1 VHLLALSFVSPPL
14 VGGATRSSRLS
25 PLRDTKE
32 QMVRLQQPEA
42 TVLQH
47 VQPQQSQQMQR
58 PQHLTLGQ
66 RATRVSEP
74 LPHFPLLPELQ
85 QLLQTQQSQ
94 PKSVQPVPER
104 AYEPIYEHEVG
115 VARALFSNASEYPD
129 ELAFT
134 RGATLRVIHDPEGPE
149 LSPGWW
155 YCVDE
160 RTGARG
166 IAPANRLELI
176 MAHFDQGFFNV
187 ANPLFDDFFMFS
199 RGAGPPSDAG
209 GGATSDLFDRRRRLF
224 PGFGFDDFPG
234 LDAGGRA
241 RSGSLGGFPSPHES
255 VRRASTADD
264 GGFRGIVRNIPIRV
278 EQRESAP
285 VPTIPTRSQA
295 SSFAGMKPRD
305 DFSSLY
311 GDRPSTTTT
320 TTTGPSPLSRDPLSM
335 RRAASSGQLSPTPQD
350 EEKPTMPSAIRG
362 SQTTLNSGSRVGS
375 FADFP
380 SLRKGRTDDEIES
393 PVERLARNL
402 RNLAARNGE
411 VVVPITVVPD
421 SSPSSQRT
429 PSPSSS
435 GIVADMDNVTDE
447 NKRSSAASSLSSEG
461 GNSSFERNSNSSSS
475 ADEKL
480 QPAQLT
486 QLPLPLQQQP
496 HLQQLQQE
504 RQPPPPAPPMV
515 YPKLATTTTT
525 SAMPSVFDS
534 ISQRPV
540 ARKDDFLPSSIAED
554 MRRNDS
560 NLWKTIPTRVNG
572 GLERPQQ
579 QRNLSSITET
589 EMAGR
594 KRALVTRMSDYA
606 RMIDCALERLRGA
619 TAPQFWRDP
628 HVLQKNLADL
638 RDAVTTINEALD
650 HFVDGTA
657 RIAIDNAS
665 AKADELRALLLPLRD
680 SRALIGALRQALD
693 LGGWTLATL
702 ARDKRQPRTGL
713 DSIEQFLIVVK
724 RVPQECTALLD
735 WLEALAPDPPTVCF
749 MAAAPATL
757 SSATGAPLGAF
768 AAPAAPRAVVTAP
781 TTQAPPAASVVSPAP
796 FPSPVPSSDSST
808 DSKRLSSSSTTS
820 STVTSGDSSNSAP
833 SSILKQPSSNGKAA
847 NGARVTF
854 ADDIDNRR
862 HSSSSLDGA
871 SSRLAALHAH
881 FTSAP
886 GPSASAVQNSPL
898 LNGESRILEED
909 DLESVLSDRDSFYQ
923 DYAQLDDPAPR
934 LTLRNGASGAAN
946 GTRTGGGAAARRL
959 EIADEDRQLVR
970 FYAPQLAQHTDA
982 LALAIDEF
990 IDVVEHRLPP
1000 REFVQKG
1007 KLIIL
1012 AAHKLIYIGDSVSQ
1026 CVKDAKLSVQVRAG
1040 ADHLCNL
1047 LKECV
1052 AATKS
1057 AAEEYPNITHVQR
1070 MVDTIVGVS
1079 RAATD
1084 LKLLVES
1091 HI

>member
-1 VHLLALSFVSPPL
+1 M
-14 VGGATRSSRLS
+14 
-25 PLRDTKE
+25 D
-32 QMVRLQQPEA
+32 
-42 TVLQH
+42 
-47 VQPQQSQQMQR
+47 
-58 PQHLTLGQ
+58 
-66 RATRVSEP
+66 
-74 LPHFPLLPELQ
+74 
-85 QLLQTQQSQ
+85 
-94 PKSVQPVPER
+94 
-104 AYEPIYEHEVG
+104 
-115 VARALFSNASEYPD
+115 
-129 ELAFT
+129 
-134 RGATLRVIHDPEGPE
+134 
-149 LSPGWW
+149 
-155 YCVDE
+155 
-160 RTGARG
+160 RT
-166 IAPANRLELI
+166 
-176 MAHFDQGFFNV
+176 
-187 ANPLFDDFFMFS
+187 
-199 RGAGPPSDAG
+199 
-209 GGATSDLFDRRRRLF
+209 
-224 PGFGFDDFPG
+224 
-234 LDAGGRA
+234 
-241 RSGSLGGFPSPHES
+241 RSGSLGGLSSPFES
-255 VRRASTADD
+255 MRRASTATATDD

-295 SSFAGMKPRD
+295 SSFMKPRD

-311 GDRPSTTTT
+311 GDRPSANHNS
-320 TTTGPSPLSRDPLSM
+320 SPLTREPVSNI
-335 RRAASSGQLSPTPQD
+335 RRAASSGQLSPTPPED
-350 EEKPTMPSAIRG
+350 EKIPVIRG
-362 SQTTLNSGSRVGS
+362 SQTTLNGSGSRLGS

-380 SLRKGRTDDEIES
+380 SSQRKGRDETVEDS
-393 PVERLARNL
+393 PVERLAQRL

-411 VVVPITVVPD
+411 TVVPITVVQET
-421 SSPSSQRT
+421 SPPAQRT

-435 GIVADMDNVTDE
+435 GIVADMDNVAEE

-461 GNSSFERNSNSSSS
+461 ANSSFDRNSTSSSS
-475 ADEKL
+475 ADEKTLL
-480 QPAQLT
+480 QPVQLV
-486 QLPLPLQQQP
+486 QQQ
-496 HLQQLQQE
+496 LLQQE

-515 YPKLATTTTT
+515 YPKPATST
-525 SAMPSVFDS
+525 SALPSVFDS
-534 ISQRPV
+534 LNGARP
-540 ARKDDFLPSSIAED
+540 ASRKDDFLPSSIAED
-554 MRRNDS
+554 MRRNES
-560 NLWKTIPTRVNG
+560 NQWKTIPTRVNG
-572 GLERPQQ
+572 QLERAQQ
-579 QRNLSSITET
+579 QRNLSSITES

-606 RMIDCALERLRGA
+606 RMIDRALERLRGA
-619 TAPQFWRDP
+619 TAPQFWREP

-638 RDAVTTINEALD
+638 RDAVITINEALD

-665 AKADELRALLLPLRD
+665 SRADELRALLLPLRD

-724 RVPQECTALLD
+724 RVPQECAGLLD
-735 WLEALAPDPPTVCF
+735 WLHALQPDPPTVCF

-757 SSATGAPLGAF
+757 SSATGAPLAPF
-768 AAPAAPRAVVTAP
+768 TAPAPPRAVTAPAVAPSPQPAPIPQRAATAASMTVQPAPAPPRAAAPAQPVAPLQAVVT
-781 TTQAPPAASVVSPAP
+781 TTLTPSL
-796 FPSPVPSSDSST
+796 PSPVPSDS

-820 STVTSGDSSNSAP
+820 STVTSGDSSTSPP
-833 SSILKQPSSNGKAA
+833 SSILKQPSNGAAKA

-854 ADDIDNRR
+854 ADDVDARR
-862 HSSSSLDGA
+862 NSSSSLDGA
-871 SSRLAALHAH
+871 SSRLAQLHAH

-886 GPSASAVQNSPL
+886 GPSAQNTL

-909 DLESVLSDRDSFYQ
+909 DLESVLSERDSFYQ
-923 DYAQLDDPAPR
+923 DYAQLDDPCPGR
-934 LTLRNGASGAAN
+934 LPLNKNGLNGVNGPTGNGQRAA
-946 GTRTGGGAAARRL
+946 TGARRL
-959 EIADEDRQLVR
+959 QIADEDRSLVR

-1052 AATKS
+1052 AATKA

>member
-1 VHLLALSFVSPPL
+1 EL
-14 VGGATRSSRLS
+14 
-25 PLRDTKE
+25 
-32 QMVRLQQPEA
+32 
-42 TVLQH
+42 
-47 VQPQQSQQMQR
+47 
-58 PQHLTLGQ
+58 
-66 RATRVSEP
+66 
-74 LPHFPLLPELQ
+74 LQ
-85 QLLQTQQSQ
+85 QLQAQ
-94 PKSVQPVPER
+94 PKSVQPAPEA
-104 AYEPIYEHEVG
+104 AYKQLYENEVG
-115 VARALFSNASEYPD
+115 VARALYSNASEYPD
-129 ELAFT
+129 ELAFA
-134 RGATLRVIHDPEGPE
+134 RGAVLRVIHDPEGPE

-155 YCVDE
+155 YCVEE
-160 RTGARG
+160 RTGAKG

-199 RGAGPPSDAG
+199 GRAGPPSEAG
-209 GGATSDLFDRRRRLF
+209 GAATGDLFDRRRRLF
-224 PGFGFDDFPG
+224 PGFGGFDDGF
-234 LDAGGRA
+234 DGGRA
-241 RSGSLGGFPSPHES
+241 RSGSLGGLSSPFES
-255 VRRASTADD
+255 MRRASTATATNDD

-285 VPTIPTRSQA
+285 VPTIPTRSSA
-295 SSFAGMKPRD
+295 SSFASMKPRD
-305 DFSSLY
+305 DLSSLY
-311 GDRPSTTTT
+311 GDRPSATTN
-320 TTTGPSPLSRDPLSM
+320 SPLSRDPSNIM
-335 RRAASSGQLSPTPQD
+335 RRAASSGQLSPILPQQEEQEKTP
-350 EEKPTMPSAIRG
+350 IRG
-362 SQTTLNSGSRVGS
+362 SQTTLNGGSRVGS

-380 SLRKGRTDDEIES
+380 STQRKTTTRDEEDS
-393 PVERLARNL
+393 PVERLAQRL

-411 VVVPITVVPD
+411 VVVPITVVPELAQT
-421 SSPSSQRT
+421 SATPQPRT
-429 PSPSSS
+429 PSSSS
-435 GIVADMDNVTDE
+435 ADLLADIMDNAED
-447 NKRSSAASSLSSEG
+447 KRSSAASSLSSDG
-461 GNSSFERNSNSSSS
+461 ANSSFDRNSNSSSS
-475 ADEKL
+475 ADEK
-480 QPAQLT
+480 T
-486 QLPLPLQQQP
+486 V
-496 HLQQLQQE
+496 QQLQHPVNPLLLQLQQD

-515 YPKLATTTTT
+515 YPKPTTT
-525 SAMPSVFDS
+525 SSALSSVFDTV
-534 ISQRPV
+534 IPARQGQ
-540 ARKDDFLPSSIAED
+540 RKDDFLPSSIAED
-554 MRRNDS
+554 MRRNES
-560 NLWKTIPTRVNG
+560 NQWKTIPTRVNG
-572 GLERPQQ
+572 GLERAQQ
-579 QRNLSSITET
+579 QRNLSSITDS

-594 KRALVTRMSDYA
+594 KRALVARMTEYA
-606 RMIDCALERLRGA
+606 RAIDRAHERLRGA
-619 TAPQFWRDP
+619 TAPQFWREP
-628 HVLQKNLADL
+628 HVLQKHLADL
-638 RDAVTTINEALD
+638 RDAVVTINEALD

-665 AKADELRALLLPLRD
+665 SRADELRAFLLPLRD

-724 RVPQECTALLD
+724 RVPQECAALLG

-749 MAAAPATL
+749 MAAAPSTL
-757 SSATGAPLGAF
+757 SSASGAPLTPFG
-768 AAPAAPRAVVTAP
+768 AAPAAPRAI
-781 TTQAPPAASVVSPAP
+781 PAP
-796 FPSPVPSSDSST
+796 VLATTLTPALPSPVPSSTDS

-820 STVTSGDSSNSAP
+820 STVTSGDSSTSPP
-833 SSILKQPSSNGKAA
+833 SSILKQPSNGGPKA

-854 ADDIDNRR
+854 ADDVDHNNRL
-862 HSSSSLDGA
+862 SSGSLDGA
-871 SSRLAALHAH
+871 SFRLAQLHAH

-886 GPSASAVQNSPL
+886 GPSAAAVQNSPL

-909 DLESVLSDRDSFYQ
+909 DLESVLSERDSFYQ
-923 DYAQLDDPAPR
+923 DYAQLDEPQQPR
-934 LTLRNGASGAAN
+934 LTLTRNGTNGANGANGTSANGAAN
-946 GTRTGGGAAARRL
+946 GARTGRRL
-959 EIADEDRQLVR
+959 EISDEDRQLVR
-970 FYAPQLAQHTDA
+970 FYAPQLGQHTDA

-1052 AATKS
+1052 SATKS